1 MSLKKQF
8 IMLIIGILIIPSLT
22 VTLAVNIFQ
31 ATNNSAA
38 RVFGLRNDSR
48 LIEAWLATD
57 QSQPLT
63 GLENDNIF
71 ILKGQEVI
79 FGDPSYSID
88 AEQLIQQNDF
98 LSLGFEANQQP
109 YTVLFLFDKRSWN
122 LNDGI
127 PWVGIMVPLILLTF
141 LSLMVVWILRTLQL
155 KLQKLN
161 KIIGGIGDGDLTTPI
176 PISDNGEL
184 APVERSLESMRV
196 QLLQA
201 GESRKRLLMGISH
214 DLKTPLTGIKGYV
227 QAIRDGLAES
237 PEQQQHYLAIIDDK
251 TRLLERRI
259 ASLIEFVKLET
270 SDWKVR
276 ALSNDIQ
283 PLAAQWFDEFTNDL
297 SVAGRVCYIEN
308 RLTHPTFATVDAEL
322 VRRALDNLVSNAMK
336 YSPAGTAITI
346 TSQTDQQHLTF
357 NVISDG
363 EPFATADLDKLFTPF
378 YRGDAGRNT
387 EGMGLGLA
395 LVEKIATLHGGHAS
409 YERCN
414 NQHCF
419 RFTVALAA

>member
-1 MSLKKQF
+1 MSLKNQF
-8 IMLIIGILIIPSLT
+8 ILLIIGILVIPSLT
-22 VTLAVNIFQ
+22 VALAVNIFQ

-48 LIEAWLATD
+48 VIEAWLATD
-57 QSQPLT
+57 RSQPIA
-63 GLENDNIF
+63 GLENTDIR
-71 ILKGQEVI
+71 ILSGDDVI
-79 FGDPSYSID
+79 YGSNNRVDV
-88 AEQLIQQNDF
+88 EQLIKQNDF
-98 LSLGFEANQQP
+98 LSLGYEVNQQP
-109 YTVLFLFDKRSWN
+109 YTVLFLFDKNSWN
-122 LNDGI
+122 LKDGI
-127 PWVGIMVPLILLTF
+127 PLVGVMVPLILLTF
-141 LSLMVVWILRTLQL
+141 LSLMAVWILRTFQL
-155 KLQKLN
+155 KLQQLSAV
-161 KIIGGIGDGDLTTPI
+161 IARIGDGDLSTSI
-176 PISDNGEL
+176 ELSHNGEL
-184 APVERSLESMRV
+184 VQVERSLESMRV

-227 QAIRDGLAES
+227 QALRDGLAES

-270 SDWKVR
+270 SDWKMR
-276 ALSNDIQ
+276 ALRNDIQ
-283 PLAAQWFDEFTNDL
+283 LLAAQWFDEFANDL

-308 RLTHPTFATVDAEL
+308 RLTHPTYAAVDAEL

-336 YSPAGTAITI
+336 YSPVGSAITI
-346 TSQTDQQHLTF
+346 TSQTDQQHLIF
-357 NVISDG
+357 SVISDG
-363 EPFATADLDKLFTPF
+363 EPFATADLEKLFTPF

-409 YERCN
+409 YERSN